1 MVCSVLAREQ
11 VVLDQ
16 AAPILMTKPA
26 PTRVPG
32 TGADLIVILAG
43 VVNEGLRSVSARA
56 RPSMGLGQVE
66 VPPEQAF
73 G

>member
-43 VVNEGLRSVSARA
+43 VVNSDITDLERSGLS
-56 RPSMGLGQVE
+56 P
-66 VPPEQAF
+66 
-73 G
+73 